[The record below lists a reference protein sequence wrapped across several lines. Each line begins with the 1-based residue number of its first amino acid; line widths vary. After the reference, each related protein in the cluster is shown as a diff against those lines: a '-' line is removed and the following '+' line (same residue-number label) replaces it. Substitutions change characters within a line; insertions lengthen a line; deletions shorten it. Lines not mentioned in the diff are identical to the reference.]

1 MDNPLLEE
9 FSLEAAELLDES
21 EDALLEL
28 DKGKD
33 PQECYNLVFRCF
45 HSLKGSAG
53 MMGLDEMQKHMHL
66 IEDRF
71 QSYSD
76 KLPEL
81 ASTVDYFL
89 MGIDVAREI
98 MKGNKVEF
106 DYRDGETL
114 DDPNTGDKFDNVT
127 TDLFKRLDTPT
138 LVVGAGK
145 VGAKVII
152 DALSDRDVLCVA
164 TANKLSAVKD
174 LAKPITIIV
183 KEEMLEDVKA
193 YLGDKASEHG
203 IIIWGEKAHPDHLT
217 WNESM
222 NAEAL
227 SIFINALGENK
238 VLKFAYSKAV
248 MLLLYQ
254 LSDIEDFLIEKNK
267 SHILKT
273 LKMEIKELMEV
284 KAKLRK

>member
-9 FSLEAAELLDES
+9 FALEAAELLDES
-21 EDALLEL
+21 EDALLDL

-81 ASTVDYFL
+81 PATVDYFL
-89 MGIDVAREI
+89 MGIDVARAI
-98 MKGNKVEF
+98 MKGNQVDF
-106 DYRDGETL
+106 DYRMNET
-114 DDPNTGDKFDNVT
+114 DEDPNSGEKFDQLSM
-127 TDLFKRLDTPT
+127 DLFKRLDTPT
-138 LVVGAGK
+138 LVVGSGK

-152 DALSDRDVLCVA
+152 DALSERDVLCVA
-164 TANKLSAVKD
+164 TANKLSAVKE

-183 KEEMLEDVKA
+183 KEEMLEDVIS
-193 YLGDKASEHG
+193 YLGDKADEHG
-203 IIIWGEKAHPDHLT
+203 IIIWGQKSHTDYLT

-222 NAEAL
+222 NSEAL
-227 SIFINALGENK
+227 AIFIHALGENK

-254 LSDIEDFLIEKNK
+254 LSDIEDFLIEKKK

-273 LKMEIKELMEV
+273 LKIEIKELMEV

>member
-21 EDALLEL
+21 EDALLDL

-33 PQECYNLVFRCF
+33 PQDCYNLVFRCF

-66 IEDRF
+66 IEDKF

-76 KLPEL
+76 RLDEL
-81 ASTVDYFL
+81 KGTVDYFL

-98 MKGNKVEF
+98 MKGNKIDF
-106 DYRDGETL
+106 DYRMNEVVE
-114 DDPNTGDKFDNVT
+114 DPSLGDKFDEIDV
-127 TDLFKRLDTPT
+127 DLFKRLDTPT

-145 VGAKVII
+145 VAAKPII
-152 DALSDRDVLCVA
+152 DSLNERDVLCVA
-164 TANKLSAVKD
+164 TANKLSAVRE
-174 LAKPITIIV
+174 LARPITIIV
-183 KEEMLEDVKA
+183 KEDMLSAVVE
-193 YLGDKASEHG
+193 YLGDKADEHG
-203 IIIWGEKAHPDHLT
+203 IIIWGTQSHPRYLT

-222 NAEAL
+222 NSEAL

-238 VLKFAYSKAV
+238 VLKFSYNKAV

-254 LSDIEDFLIEKNK
+254 LSDIEDFLKEKNK
-267 SHILKT
+267 THILKT
-273 LKMEIKELMEV
+273 LKTEIKELMEV